1 VTGACRPVPSDRF
14 APDVPPGGSADR
26 MRTRL
31 PAPTRAPATAA
42 GAPALHRFA
51 ALDGLRGLAVLA
63 VIVFHAFHVSEQGA
77 AGVMDRVAN
86 RAAQSGWI
94 GVDLFF
100 VLSGFLITRILDAT
114 RGVPGRAR
122 TFYARRFL
130 RIFPL
135 YYAFLAA
142 VFLVAPRLTDDPAPF
157 RASLGTPAWSW
168 LYLTNVAVALH
179 GWGAVAEFLT
189 HFWSLAIEEQFYL
202 VWPWLVFWLPRE
214 RMMRVC
220 LAVAALALACRIAL
234 VTAGQP
240 TAAYVLMPA
249 RMDGLALG
257 AWVALAVQDGEVR
270 LRARSLRAAAAA
282 ALAVAVIAFA
292 RRGLVMSDGMV
303 VTAGITSLAVLFA
316 GTVGWAVTGGGG
328 RAGRLL
334 AHPALRSVGRYSY
347 AMYVLHLPLLELYA
361 HHDPGA
367 RAVRGVR
374 FPYQLAL
381 AGAAVLASYGA
392 AWISWHAWERYFL
405 AAAPPSSSLARG
417 PAIAEAGA
425 P

>member
-1 VTGACRPVPSDRF
+1 
-14 APDVPPGGSADR
+14 

-31 PAPTRAPATAA
+31 PAPPCAPATGT
-42 GAPALHRFA
+42 GAPALRRFA

-63 VIVFHAFHVSEQGA
+63 VIVFHAFHVSGPGA
-77 AGVMDRVAN
+77 PGVMDRMAN

-100 VLSGFLITRILDAT
+100 VLSGFLITRNLDAM

-142 VFLVAPRLTDDPAPF
+142 VFLVAPHLARDPAPF
-157 RASLGTPAWSW
+157 RASLGPPAWSW

-179 GWGAVAEFLT
+179 GWSAVAGVLT
-189 HFWSLAIEEQFYL
+189 HFWALAIEEQVYL
-202 VWPWLVFWLPRE
+202 VWAWLGFPLPRE
-214 RMMRVC
+214 RVMQLC
-220 LAVAALALACRIAL
+220 LAVAALSLACRVAL
-234 VTAGQP
+234 VMARQP
-240 TAAYVLMPA
+240 TAAYVLTLA
-249 RMDGLALG
+249 RMDGLSLG
-257 AWVALAVQDGEVR
+257 AWVALAAQDGAVR
-270 LRARSLRAAAAA
+270 LRARSLRAVAAA

-292 RRGLVMSDGMV
+292 RRGLVMSDGVV

-316 GTVGWAVTGGGG
+316 GTVGWAVTGADG
-328 RAGRLL
+328 RAGSLL
-334 AHPALRSVGRYSY
+334 VHPALRSVGKYSY
-347 AMYVLHLPLLELYA
+347 AMYVFHLPLLELYA
-361 HHDPGA
+361 RHDPA
-367 RAVRGVR
+367 AWAVLGLR
-374 FPYQLAL
+374 FPFQLAL
-381 AGAAVLASYGA
+381 AGAAVLVSYGA

-405 AAAPPSSSLARG
+405 AAAPPSASLARG